1 MRLIPKDNTEKN
13 HNKISSK
20 HGQGV
25 QEGNTWQEELTM
37 ALNLQ
42 LVSPEYG

>member
-1 MRLIPKDNTEKN
+1 MRLIPKDNREKN

-20 HGQGV
+20 QGQGA
-25 QEGNTWQEELTM
+25 QEGNTWQEELTR